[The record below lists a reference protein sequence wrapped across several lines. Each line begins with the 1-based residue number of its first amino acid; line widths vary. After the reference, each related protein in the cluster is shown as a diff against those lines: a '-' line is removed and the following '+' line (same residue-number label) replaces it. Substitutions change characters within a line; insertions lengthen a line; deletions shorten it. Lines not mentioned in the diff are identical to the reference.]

1 MQIFIMRHGE
11 AQSRFSQDA
20 SRELTSQGT
29 AESVATGLWLH
40 QSAAEMDLAIVSP
53 YIRARQTLKA
63 IQRKLPVNEVIH
75 TEDVTPYGNADEFYD
90 YLLALR
96 ETRPELKRV
105 LIVSHMPFVSALV
118 DALCGQQHSLL
129 FATAGVAEL
138 HVLPDEVRASLIRQ
152 YIP

>member
-20 SRELTSQGT
+20 SRELTSLGQ
-29 AESVATGLWLH
+29 AESVATGRWLL
-40 QSAAEMDLAIVSP
+40 QTANEVDLAIVSP
-53 YIRARQTLKA
+53 YTRARQTLKA
-63 IQRKLPVNEVIH
+63 VQQHLPVNEVIQ
-75 TEDVTPYGNADEFYD
+75 TEEVTPYGDASDFSD
-90 YLLALR
+90 YCHALI
-96 ETRPELKRV
+96 ETRPQINAI

-118 DALCGQQHSLL
+118 DVLCSQSHSLL

-138 HVLPDEVRASLIRQ
+138 NYDNTTGQATLTRQ

>member
-20 SRELTSQGT
+20 SRELTTLGQ
-29 AESVATGLWLH
+29 AESVATGQWLS
-40 QSAAEMDLAIVSP
+40 QSVEKIDLAIVSP
-53 YIRARQTLKA
+53 YVRARQTLKSV
-63 IQRKLPVNEVIH
+63 QSQLPLAEVMQ
-75 TEDVTPYGNADEFYD
+75 TEDVTPYGDATDFRD
-90 YLLALR
+90 YLRALI
-96 ETRPELKRV
+96 ETRPELSSI

-118 DALCGQQHSLL
+118 DALCQQQHSLL

-138 HVLPDEVRASLIRQ
+138 SFDVGTAQAKLIRQ

>member
-20 SRELTSQGT
+20 SRELTSLGQ
-29 AESVATGLWLH
+29 AESFATGKWLS
-40 QSAAEMDLAIVSP
+40 QNVEQIDLAIVSP
-53 YIRARQTLKA
+53 YVRARQTLKSVRSQLA
-63 IQRKLPVNEVIH
+63 VTEVLQ
-75 TEDVTPYGNADEFYD
+75 TEDVTPYGDATAFCD
-90 YLLALR
+90 YLSALIQ
-96 ETRPELKRV
+96 TRPHLTCI

-118 DALCGQQHSLL
+118 DALCQQQHSLL

-138 HVLPDEVRASLIRQ
+138 SFDVSSAQAHLVRQ

>member
-20 SRELTSQGT
+20 SRELTPLGQ
-29 AESVATGLWLH
+29 AESVATGKWLS
-40 QSAAEMDLAIVSP
+40 QSAEQVSLAIVSP
-53 YIRARQTLKA
+53 YVRARQTLRSV
-63 IQRKLPVNEVIH
+63 QRQVPVTEVMQ
-75 TEDVTPYGNADEFYD
+75 TEDVTPYGDATDFRD
-90 YLLALR
+90 YLRALI
-96 ETRPELKRV
+96 ETRPELTSI

-118 DALCGQQHSLL
+118 DALCQQQHSLL

-138 HVLPDEVRASLIRQ
+138 SFDVSSAQANLVRQ